1 MKYWAYLNNE
11 VSQQAYSEEE
21 LKQLQGFGPDV
32 LICSETSAV
41 SSEPDWRPV
50 KELLPHLIRP
60 KAPNFAKFRP
70 KPPMEKPF
78 QETVQNVQGTLP
90 IPDTLP
96 AGINAM
102 PVSQQ
107 VQGSQ
112 VQNDVSRELLAQ
124 LENLTTKI
132 TSLETKIEEKE
143 KELQEI
149 KNHKRN
155 EEENET
161 TLISNPKDEKEDD
174 VLEVPFDSDFNTPFD
189 RNRTS
194 EEIVTEVEGI
204 LSVPSNEEIE
214 EYNTDDQKTELM
226 TFGSDIQ
233 GMLENTIKQSDDKEK
248 ETTDKEIIAQDLV
261 SKTLLNLSEEEIREE
276 KIQDENLDEQEKIE
290 NQESNLS
297 DLDELLKE
305 ENKEADTKENQE
317 IIPVEEEQQTSEEQ
331 DIEPKHEE
339 NIEEEKV
346 PALNEDTQEPS
357 KAQDINK
364 EEEIPDVQNFEEEN
378 KETDEEVKPSVENQE
393 EIPQPEE
400 SAPQIVEEKEEEKQS
415 EQENLIPFKDEHI
428 TEQEKT
434 EEKPTT
440 SSMPTLDTLGRP
452 DKMEMEPQREE
463 SRNGNEENSQ
473 TGVLKEDE
481 ESLQE
486 VEEMGTEENPTA
498 DSEQE
503 EKPAEEILIDHISV
517 PTIPEQKEQP
527 IENLGQ
533 QEESETK
540 GEKIGLQN
548 EQQNAETQEKISEI
562 PEQTESVNNQSENG
576 EKQDLALTMGVT
588 ISNDAMTAAV
598 LDEIAQE
605 KNHVEPQ
612 TSPEQLFEELE
623 SKSKE
628 EDNISVDQI
637 IEETKNTDS
646 EQINVGTETNS
657 DLTKD
662 DDFLKTFTA
671 DMEEV
676 FLDQPTAIISDY
688 VPPSDNTEREKP
700 APAETIDSIRRTK
713 PSDIKTVPL
722 VPEVM
727 GQEIYSSPYVESA
740 TAQVRQTSI
749 LSNFIK
755 WFILVL
761 VLALFGV
768 LVLSGLAWVGL
779 VSERFSPL
787 HTIIYSLQKSPQ
799 DINPTSDNE
808 EMAPEAMMQDMQQ
821 VTQENDVLPEPQEQQ
836 DINTAIINA
845 VKNYPFDD
853 STTLQSRIEAAHQNI
868 EGEIEWLVFPTEEQN
883 IYSISIKLPPNAEGQ
898 SFSYRFNYNLDG
910 GTLTPTTSEAK
921 NIMENFKQ

>member
-1 MKYWAYLNNE
+1 MKYWAYLNDE
-11 VSQQAYSEEE
+11 VSQQAYSEDE

-70 KPPMEKPF
+70 KPPMPNKPF
-78 QETVQNVQGTLP
+78 QGAVQNTQGTLP
-90 IPDTLP
+90 IPDVLP
-96 AGINAM
+96 TGVNAV
-102 PVSQQ
+102 PVAQH
-107 VQGSQ
+107 VQSNQ
-112 VQNDVSRELLAQ
+112 PQNDVNNDVNMELLAQ

-143 KELQEI
+143 KELQDA
-149 KNHKRN
+149 KNYQES
-155 EEENET
+155 EEYET
-161 TLISNPKDEKEDD
+161 TLISDPKDEKDDD
-174 VLEVPFDSDFNTPFD
+174 VLEVPFDSDFNSPFEQD
-189 RNRTS
+189 RTS

-204 LSVPSNEEIE
+204 LSVPSNDEIE

-233 GMLENTIKQSDDKEK
+233 GMLENNIKQGDDNEK
-248 ETTDKEIIAQDLV
+248 EATDKEIIAQDLV
-261 SKTLLNLSEEEIREE
+261 SKTLLNLSEDEIREE
-276 KIQDENLDEQEKIE
+276 KIQSENLN
-290 NQESNLS
+290 NQEETKNQEPEA
-297 DLDELLKE
+297 DALDELLDE
-305 ENKEADTKENQE
+305 ENKEVKTQENQE
-317 IIPVEEEQQTSEEQ
+317 ITPANEETAEEQ
-331 DIEPKHEE
+331 DIELKQED
-339 NIEEEKV
+339 NIEEEQV
-346 PALNEDTQEPS
+346 PELNKDMQELS
-357 KAQDINK
+357 EGQEINK
-364 EEEIPDVQNFEEEN
+364 EEEETPVAQNPEEEN
-378 KETDEEVKPSVENQE
+378 KETDDEVKPSVDNEE
-393 EIPQPEE
+393 EIPEQEE
-400 SAPQIVEEKEEEKQS
+400 AASQIVEEKNEEQEKEEDEEKQS
-415 EQENLIPFKDEHI
+415 EQENLVSSEDEHV
-428 TEQEKT
+428 TEEEKT
-434 EEKPTT
+434 EEKPST
-440 SSMPTLDTLGRP
+440 SSMPTLESLGES
-452 DKMEMEPQREE
+452 DKMNTEAPVEE
-463 SRNGNEENSQ
+463 TQNEEE
-473 TGVLKEDE
+473 EDSKTE
-481 ESLQE
+481 T
-486 VEEMGTEENPTA
+486 VEEPVA
-498 DSEQE
+498 DNKQE
-503 EKPAEEILIDHISV
+503 ETPAEDLINHLSIPSISE
-517 PTIPEQKEQP
+517 TKEQP
-527 IENLGQ
+527 VENAEQ
-533 QEESETK
+533 QEKSET
-540 GEKIGLQN
+540 N
-548 EQQNAETQEKISEI
+548 EEEIDLKDDQQNTETQEKDSEISE
-562 PEQTESVNNQSENG
+562 QVESTNNHSENS
-576 EKQDLALTMGVT
+576 EKQDLALTLGVT

-605 KNHVEPQ
+605 KNHVEPPQ

-623 SKSKE
+623 TNSKK

-637 IEETKNTDS
+637 IEETKDTNS
-646 EQINVGTETNS
+646 EQVNVGGETS
-657 DLTKD
+657 SELPKD

-671 DMEEV
+671 DMEEI

-700 APAETIDSIRRTK
+700 AETLDSIRRTK

-749 LSNFIK
+749 LSNFVK
-755 WFILVL
+755 WFVLVL

-768 LVLSGLAWVGL
+768 LVLSGLAWIGL

-787 HTIIYSLQKSPQ
+787 HTIIYSLQKSPR
-799 DINPTSDNE
+799 DMNSTSDNE

-821 VTQENDVLPEPQEQQ
+821 VPQENEVLPENQDQP

-845 VKNYPFDD
+845 VKNYSFDD
-853 STTLQSRIEAAHQNI
+853 STTLQSRIEATHQNI